1 MKIILEGTSSSG
13 KSSIVKKFPNTYTK
27 VAMDDLEY
35 NREEMFKKLKNK
47 YYKKKEAD
55 DIFFD
60 IINKRLSNRVKNK
73 NKFII
78 DMVNPIGYPTIIKY
92 LPKDTIKILVYTNL
106 NDLVR
111 NIDKRKTY
119 DSRGLF
125 VFNQFT
131 NYYVKSNNKTG
142 IDTVN
147 INDFIKSLKNI
158 KYLFESEKELIKFAK
173 DTFKNLGIKNNKT
186 YYIVSRYKFFNA
198 IINTKDKTPTELKN
212 LIINNENY
220 LLS

>member
-13 KSSIVKKFPNTYTK
+13 KSSIVKKLPNTYTK
-27 VAMDDLEY
+27 VAMDDLEN

-47 YYKKKEAD
+47 YYKINEAD
-55 DIFFD
+55 EIFFN
-60 IINKRLSNRVKNK
+60 IIDKRLSNKVKNK
-73 NKFII
+73 TKFVI
-78 DMVNPIGYPTIIKY
+78 DMVNPNGYPTIIKY

-106 NDLVR
+106 SDLVR

-147 INDFIKSLKNI
+147 VNDFIKSLKNI
-158 KYLFESEKELIKFAK
+158 KYLFESEKELILFAK
-173 DTFKNLGIKNNKT
+173 NTFKNLGIKNNKT
-186 YYIVSRYKFFNA
+186 YYIVPRYKFFNA

-212 LIINNENY
+212 LIINSENH
-220 LLS
+220 LLF